1 MLHKFLDFL
10 SKVSST
16 NAWIET
22 RDYFAASI
30 DEELLKALASITGMW
45 RALLFQP
52 TESSWFLDRD
62 AQLLGRAWLK
72 DPQSPQKKTKI
83 TLLPP
88 SAAVQRWLH
97 GPFAKSKFLAVSS

>member
-10 SKVSST
+10 SKVSSN

-52 TESSWFLDRD
+52 TESS
-62 AQLLGRAWLK
+62 
-72 DPQSPQKKTKI
+72 
-83 TLLPP
+83 
-88 SAAVQRWLH
+88 
-97 GPFAKSKFLAVSS
+97 